1 MKKLFGITV
10 AMTTPFDRSDSVN
23 YRSVREHVNFLIER
37 GVDCL
42 YPCGTTGEAH
52 LLSVEERKKIAE
64 TVVDEAAGRVT
75 VFIHTGAMT
84 YKDTVELSQHAAD
97 CGADGVGA
105 VTPSYFSVSDRE
117 MAEYYIALAKSVP
130 EDFPVYL
137 YNIPQCAANDL
148 TADVAEQIARQAK
161 NVIGIKYS
169 FLDLGRT
176 RQYLKVNGGK
186 FSVLHGADKFLTSL
200 LPLGIDG
207 TVSGVSSVYPEG
219 FVAALKAYQNGD
231 LALAKKELDKAAEIC
246 DILQNGKNMAYFKA
260 AMTMRGLEGGS
271 MRRPLLDLTQAEKE
285 KLRKDLQGYF

>member
-1 MKKLFGITV
+1 
-10 AMTTPFDRSDSVN
+10 MTTPFDRNDNVN
-23 YRSVREHVNFLIER
+23 YSSIRDHVNFLIER

-52 LLSVEERKKIAE
+52 LLSVDERKKIAE

-75 VFIHTGAMT
+75 VYIHTGAMT
-84 YKDTVELSQHAAD
+84 QKDTVELSRHAAAI
-97 CGADGVGA
+97 GADGVGA
-105 VTPSYFSVSDRE
+105 VTPCYFSVNDRE
-117 MAEYYIALAKSVP
+117 MAEYYISIAKSVP

-148 TADVAEQIARQAK
+148 TADVAEQIVSKAK

-169 FLDLGRT
+169 FLDMGRT
-176 RQYLKVNGGK
+176 RQYLSVNGGN

-200 LPLGIDG
+200 LPLGLDG

-219 FVAALKAYQNGD
+219 FVNALKAYQNGD
-231 LALAKKELDKAAEIC
+231 MALAKRELDKAAKVC

-260 AMTMRGLEGGS
+260 AMTIRGLDGGS
-271 MRRPLLDLTQAEKE
+271 MRKPLLDLTVAETE
-285 KLRKDLQGYF
+285 KLRKELQGCF